1 MNYQIADAK
10 TRYFNDKEHYLQ
22 FLQAWK
28 KAAQRSAH
36 KGEDWGYL
44 ADVRLTGAHMVMY
57 ALLRGRDIRTAF
69 TPITKKSKLEN
80 GFYINHGM
88 YWAADNLNSI
98 LNPEGWNHEE
108 RIAKFLAPFGDVL
121 DKEVLHKLYDDMPR
135 VEPLYSNYG
144 KGMKIAEVLMGI
156 DKGWDNKELWRVIEK
171 EAA

>member
-10 TRYFNDKEHYLQ
+10 TRYFNDKEHYLN

-28 KAAQRSAH
+28 KAAQRSAS
-36 KGEDWGYL
+36 KGDDRGC
-44 ADVRLTGAHMVMY
+44 LTGAHMVMY

-69 TPITKKSKLEN
+69 TPITKRSKLEN

-88 YWAADNLNSI
+88 YWAADSLTSTI
-98 LNPEGWNHEE
+98 NPDGWNHQD

-121 DKEVLHKLYDDMPR
+121 DKEVLHKLYDDMPS

-144 KGMKIAEVLMGI
+144 KGVKIAEALMGI
-156 DKGWDNKELWRVIEK
+156 DKGWHNKELWRIIEQ